1 MEKMKKLVS
10 ILLVLVLAM
19 GMGTTAFA
27 AGGNY
32 TITIKNEVGTHT
44 YEAYQIFKGD
54 LSGDVLSNIKWG
66 TGVTAAGQT
75 ALGDAATKAE
85 TIKEAS
91 DAEEFAKEVAK
102 FLTNVKVISTVS
114 TTVDADKEYTYT
126 IEGLEAGYY
135 LVKDKAQS
143 NLTDGSAYTEYI
155 LKVVKDVEVDAKDS
169 SIVVTKK
176 VDDKNDSN
184 ASENEINW
192 KDSADHDLGDMID
205 FKISTTLPGDFEEY
219 TTYKLTLHDKQSAG
233 LTFDPATADV
243 KVFVDG
249 TEVEGGFAVV
259 TTDLEDDCT
268 FEVRFANVRTYE
280 AAKNGSVIDVTY
292 KSMLNENAVMG
303 SAGNPNEVYGEYSND
318 HYSDETGKT
327 PKDKV
332 IVFTYKVNVDKVTKN
347 DKNENVPLKG
357 AEFTLYKEVVA
368 DKDNNYPTGAKT
380 GATLK
385 SELETVNPS
394 IKAGALKDDAY
405 YVEAATRKTDAD
417 GDTFDFERIDDGT
430 YVLVETL
437 IPAGYN
443 AWDAAEFEIKAT
455 HELDSDNP
463 KLLTLTGG
471 NLFAGEVSTGI
482 LDTDIVNNQGST
494 LPGTGGMGTTLFY
507 IVGAILVIGA
517 GVILV
522 TKKRM
527 NEN

>member
-1 MEKMKKLVS
+1 ML
-10 ILLVLVLAM
+10 
-19 GMGTTAFA
+19 
-27 AGGNY
+27 Y
-32 TITIKNEVGTHT
+32 
-44 YEAYQIFKGD
+44 
-54 LSGDVLSNIKWG
+54 
-66 TGVTAAGQT
+66 
-75 ALGDAATKAE
+75 
-85 TIKEAS
+85 
-91 DAEEFAKEVAK
+91 
-102 FLTNVKVISTVS
+102 
-114 TTVDADKEYTYT
+114 
-126 IEGLEAGYY
+126 
-135 LVKDKAQS
+135 
-143 NLTDGSAYTEYI
+143 LTDGSAYTEYI

-176 VDDKNDSN
+176 VDDKNDSTDELAN
-184 ASENEINW
+184 DKIQW
-192 KDSADHDLGDMID
+192 HDSADHDLGDMID

-219 TTYKLTLHDKQSAG
+219 TTYKLTLHDEQSDG

-243 KVFVDG
+243 KVFVDNA
-249 TEVEGGFAVV
+249 EVTTGFEVV
-259 TTDLEDDCT
+259 TTGLEDGCT
-268 FEVRFANVRTYE
+268 FEVRFANVRAYA
-280 AAKNGSVIDVTY
+280 AAKNNSVIDVTY

-303 SAGNPNEVYGEYSND
+303 STGNPNEVYGEYSND

-368 DKDNNYPTGAKT
+368 DKDGNYPEDAQLG
-380 GATLK
+380 
-385 SELETVNPS
+385 SEIKAAFTNPS
-394 IKAGALKDDAY
+394 IKAGALKDNAY
-405 YVEAATRKTDAD
+405 YVVAATRETDAD

-430 YVLVETL
+430 YVLVETK

-443 AWDAAEFEIKAT
+443 AWDAAEFEIEAT

-463 KLLTLTGG
+463 TLTKLEGG
-471 NLFAGEVSTGI
+471 DLFTGHVSTGI
-482 LDTDIVNNQGST
+482 LETDIVNNQGST